1 MRIRLKMPSVNQ
13 GKTDRRIC
21 PVINSI
27 FSCMIPFR
35 LYISHVPV
43 PLNGRFLSLQKTG
56 LCGRMIKTL
65 FNIIGRKALMSKDLI
80 VSGEVILG
88 IEFGS
93 TRIKSVLIDRDHR
106 VIASGSHEWE
116 NDYVDGIWTY
126 SEKAIISGLQAS
138 YADLKKDV
146 MTRYQVPL
154 KKLAGLGI
162 SAMMHGYLPFDSEMK
177 LLVPFRTW
185 RNTITGEAAEKLTG
199 LFSFNMPQRWS
210 LSHLYQAI
218 LNREPHVSGIRFLT
232 TLAGWIH
239 YLLTGRKVLGVGD
252 ASGMM
257 PIDSSTCDF
266 DAGMIQAFDRLVAN
280 ESFPWKLRD
289 ILPRVLCAGDDAG
302 ALTAEGAALLDPAGD
317 LEPGCPLCPPE
328 GDAGTGMAAT
338 NSVREKTGNV
348 SAGTSI
354 FSMIVLEKPMTRV
367 YPEIDIVTTPTGKQV
382 GMVHCNSCTSDINA
396 WVSLFREFAALIG
409 AETDASD
416 AFTKLFLKSLEAEPD
431 CGGLVSF
438 NYLAGEPVTGLSE
451 GRPLFV
457 RLPDARMNLAN
468 FMRAQIY
475 ASMET
480 LKYGMEIMK
489 RENVKIDC
497 VYGHGGLFKTKGV
510 AQNYL
515 AAAIHAP
522 VTVMETAGEGGA
534 WGIALLADYLV
545 YRSSGESLEDYLE
558 NHVFQGMERMTV
570 SPDRED
576 EKGFDRFM
584 ERFVSCLPAQKAAVE
599 HFRS

>member
-1 MRIRLKMPSVNQ
+1 M
-13 GKTDRRIC
+13 
-21 PVINSI
+21 SI
-27 FSCMIPFR
+27 EQIQ
-35 LYISHVPV
+35 
-43 PLNGRFLSLQKTG
+43 NGNT
-56 LCGRMIKTL
+56 
-65 FNIIGRKALMSKDLI
+65 
-80 VSGEVILG
+80 VLG

-93 TRIKSVLIDRDHR
+93 TRIKSVLINSNHE

-146 MTRYQVPL
+146 FSRYQVKL
-154 KKLAGLGI
+154 KKIAGMGI
-162 SAMMHGYLPFDSEMK
+162 SAMMHGYLPFDSGMN

-185 RNTITGEAAEKLTG
+185 RNTITGQAAEELTN

-218 LNREPHVSGIRFLT
+218 LNNESHVKDISFLT

-239 YLLTGRKVLGVGD
+239 YLLTGEKVLGVGD

-257 PIDSSTCDF
+257 PIDSDTCTYDTS
-266 DAGMIQAFDRLVAN
+266 MVSAFDKLVADKKY
-280 ESFPWKLRD
+280 PWKLAD
-289 ILPRVLCAGDDAG
+289 ILPRVLVAGRNAG
-302 ALTAEGAALLDPAGD
+302 YLTDKGAALLDPDGD
-317 LEPGCPLCPPE
+317 LEAGCPLCPPE

-338 NSVREKTGNV
+338 NSVRARTGNV

-354 FSMIVLEKPMTRV
+354 FSMIVLEKPMSRV
-367 YPEIDIVTTPTGKQV
+367 YPEIDIVTTPAGKQV

-396 WVSLFREFAALIG
+396 WVSLFREFAELMGIKTEAG
-409 AETDASD
+409 DT
-416 AFTKLFLKSLEAEPD
+416 FTKLFKKSLEGDRD

-451 GRPLFV
+451 GRPMFL
-457 RLPDARMNLAN
+457 RLPDASMNLAN

-480 LKYGMEIMK
+480 LKYGMEIMN
-489 RENVKIDC
+489 RENVAIDC
-497 VYGHGGLFKTKGV
+497 VYGHGGLFKTEGV
-510 AQNYL
+510 GQNYL

-545 YRSSGESLEDYLE
+545 YKKTDETLEDYLQKR
-558 NHVFQGMERMTV
+558 VFSGMKQITV
-570 SPDRED
+570 DPDPAD
-576 EKGFDRFM
+576 EEGFNRYM
-584 ERFVSCLPAQKAAVE
+584 ERFVSCIPAEKEAAE